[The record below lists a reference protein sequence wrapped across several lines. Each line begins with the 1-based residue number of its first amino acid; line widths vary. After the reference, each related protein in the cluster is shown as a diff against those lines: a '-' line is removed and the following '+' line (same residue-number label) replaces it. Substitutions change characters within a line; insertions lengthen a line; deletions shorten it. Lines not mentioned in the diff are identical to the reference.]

1 MGIFLC
7 TMVSSCASDEISDDF
22 ELDIDGI
29 TEGELL
35 LEIDEVLS
43 PTKVC

>member
-1 MGIFLC
+1 
-7 TMVSSCASDEISDDF
+7 MVSSCASDEISDDF

-35 LEIDEVLS
+35 LEIEEEFELS